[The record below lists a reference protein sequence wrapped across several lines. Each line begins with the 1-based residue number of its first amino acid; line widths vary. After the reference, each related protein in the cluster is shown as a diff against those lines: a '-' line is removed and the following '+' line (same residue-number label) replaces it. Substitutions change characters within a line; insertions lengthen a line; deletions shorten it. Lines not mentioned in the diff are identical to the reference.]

1 MQIYCKAGII
11 LYIISFKMDKKD
23 LWPKEG
29 KMKKG
34 LIILAI
40 VVVAALL
47 IVLLEE
53 KTNTKLTKR
62 IPFVIAFACVGVW
75 LYQPAKKEKQ

>member
-1 MQIYCKAGII
+1 MTKQ
-11 LYIISFKMDKKD
+11 D

-29 KMKKG
+29 KLKKG

-40 VVVAALL
+40 VIVASLL

-53 KTNTKLTKR
+53 KTQFKAGKKLPM
-62 IPFVIAFACVGVW
+62 IIAFLCIGVW
-75 LYQPAKKEKQ
+75 VYKPANKKENSSI